1 MHVNACTLHPAAC
14 GGSGLGEQRWHF
26 VASSSASELRRAST
40 SQPALS
46 QAAVHPFS
54 LQTSLIEFPSTSNN
68 LSTANIALYSHAWPR
83 YKHLERNLL
92 EDIMIDLCALNDP
105 EHISFS

>member
-1 MHVNACTLHPAAC
+1 MHVPFIQPHVGEA
-14 GGSGLGEQRWHF
+14 GLENNVGTF

-40 SQPALS
+40 SQPASS

-54 LQTSLIEFPSTSNN
+54 LQTSLIEFPNTSNN

-83 YKHLERNLL
+83 YKHLEPNLL